1 MFTLVCL
8 FLCILCFLHIYIVSL
23 MVKQSLYIL
32 MQYTHT
38 LVLPVNFSTSNV
50 TPVPKGNNL
59 NATDSNSYHSISL
72 CSIFV
77 KILITRD
84 SIYAIVHICYCPSV
98 CQMGV
103 S

>member
-1 MFTLVCL
+1 
-8 FLCILCFLHIYIVSL
+8 
-23 MVKQSLYIL
+23 
-32 MQYTHT
+32 MQYTRT
-38 LVLPVNFSTSNV
+38 LVLPVNFSTSTV
-50 TPVPKGNNL
+50 TPVPNL
-59 NATDSNSYHSISL
+59 NATDSNSYHGISL